1 MALTNHY
8 FTPNHI
14 IVNYELGNMI
24 IILWKSYDIKLYTIF
39 LFIFQ
44 FFILMIFLE
53 IIELNF
59 CHLNDNTKRNIQIR
73 GDNDMED
80 KDRKDTVL
88 EIGGYI
94 IEIDDNNKYNNNNIN
109 NNNNFP
115 IINENNENN

>member
-1 MALTNHY
+1 MALTNYY

-24 IILWKSYDIKLYTIF
+24 IFLWKSDNIKYYTII
-39 LFIFQ
+39 LFVFQ

-73 GDNDMED
+73 GYNDMED

-94 IEIDDNNKYNNNNIN
+94 IEVDDNNKYNNNI
-109 NNNNFP
+109 NNNFP